1 MGALTIP
8 VLPCISLPETLTFY
22 RTLGFEV
29 THEQT
34 KPNVYAA
41 TSRGDIHLHF
51 MGIKGLNPAEAYS
64 TCLVLVPEI
73 DELHQSFT
81 DALRRL
87 YGKIPTAGQPRI
99 TRLRKGQ
106 SRFTVVDVAGNYV
119 IFIKQGTP
127 DDYDEGAAPQSNS
140 RLGKAL
146 RTAARLR
153 DFRNDDPAAAKVL
166 DLALAQEGPSDRI
179 ERARA
184 LAARLE
190 LALAMDD
197 EGRAGTVRTALAAL
211 ALSAEESAQVPE
223 LRAVERLER
232 SGRSSEPDSCG
243 SATDPSA

>member
-22 RTLGFEV
+22 RTLGFDV
-29 THEQT
+29 THQQT

-51 MGIKGLNPAEAYS
+51 VGVKGLNPAEAYS

-73 DELHQSFT
+73 EGLYQSFA
-81 DALRRL
+81 DALRQL
-87 YGKIPTAGQPRI
+87 YGKLPTTGQPRM

-106 SRFTVVDVAGNYV
+106 SRFTVVDVAGNSV
-119 IFIKQGTP
+119 IFIKQGAP

-153 DFRNDDPAAAKVL
+153 DFRNDDAAAAKVL

-190 LALAMDD
+190 LAIAMDD
-197 EGRAGTVRTALAAL
+197 EARASTLHTALAAL

-223 LRAVERLER
+223 LRAVEQLER
-232 SGRSSEPDSCG
+232 ARRSGEPDRE
-243 SATDPSA
+243 